1 MLKQSLPQLQ
11 AKAHGAIVLLRMDL
25 RRANARPV
33 HGGAWCYLPQLCVMR
48 SGVIKPEHFAGKI
61 VTGVL
66 LVIDD
71 SHLAALFRE
80 IADR

>member
-1 MLKQSLPQLQ
+1 MK
-11 AKAHGAIVLLRMDL
+11 
-25 RRANARPV
+25 
-33 HGGAWCYLPQLCVMR
+33 

-61 VTGVL
+61 VIGVL
-66 LVIDD
+66 LIIDD